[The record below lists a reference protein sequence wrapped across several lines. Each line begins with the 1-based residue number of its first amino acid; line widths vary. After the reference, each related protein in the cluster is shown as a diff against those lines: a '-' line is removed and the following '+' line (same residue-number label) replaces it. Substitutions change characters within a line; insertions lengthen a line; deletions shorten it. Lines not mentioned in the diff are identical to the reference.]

1 MITVNLFV
9 YLLSNW
15 YVQHSL
21 LKQILKNLSHNINNI
36 WCNQNMNN
44 ICYNFNCLKQVW
56 NIKLENLTPIAFK
69 STIILIWSTY
79 KLEEGIW
86 KYNRMRVCIIPLIVM
101 YWNSALIAVLHFT
114 LIVKPS
120 IVRKTHTYMYKVY
133 LQL

>member
-21 LKQILKNLSHNINNI
+21 LKQILKNLSQNINNI
-36 WCNQNMNN
+36 WCNHNMNN

-56 NIKLENLTPIAFK
+56 NIKLENLTPIVFK

-101 YWNSALIAVLHFT
+101 YWNSALIVVPHFA

-120 IVRKTHTYMYKVY
+120 IVRKTHTYMHKVHM
-133 LQL
+133 QL